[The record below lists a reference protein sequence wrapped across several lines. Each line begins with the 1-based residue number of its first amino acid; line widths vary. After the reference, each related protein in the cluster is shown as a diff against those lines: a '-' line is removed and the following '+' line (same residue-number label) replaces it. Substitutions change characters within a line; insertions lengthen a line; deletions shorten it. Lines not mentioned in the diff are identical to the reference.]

1 MNTTET
7 GSVHAVIRHIG
18 PSPRNEYDYWENRLT
33 VRAVRTIEGAW
44 NVIIDQDTASDGGR
58 DGITLNAVGAR
69 ELARLLLNAADSE
82 SAEGGPAYE
91 NRLEG
96 AKFWFA
102 REMELADRR
111 LEAEV
116 DAILGDPEEGPV
128 TAAQYERAAQFI
140 RCRRGVCNG
149 PDTGHEHVA

>member
-1 MNTTET
+1 LNTTET

-82 SAEGGPAYE
+82 SSGS
-91 NRLEG
+91 R
-96 AKFWFA
+96 A
-102 REMELADRR
+102 RWSSR
-111 LEAEV
+111 
-116 DAILGDPEEGPV
+116 I
-128 TAAQYERAAQFI
+128 AA
-140 RCRRGVCNG
+140 
-149 PDTGHEHVA
+149 